1 MSAPIFEY
9 NTCSFLIDIIDCML
23 LTSVSHSH
31 DQLFHQWQF
40 SIWSRGFVCTK
51 WSEFPPMAMPYL
63 VTLLHRLYYI
73 NDNLDTDLYQFLQT
87 GTSDRTIIGRDQRLK
102 CIGFRLY
109 PLSFYSPFKEWFES
123 VIQIWTSA
131 AWR

>member
-9 NTCSFLIDIIDCML
+9 NPCSFLIDIIDFNL
-23 LTSVSHSH
+23 FTSVSHSH
-31 DQLFHQWQF
+31 DQNFHQWQF
-40 SIWSRGFVCTK
+40 SMWLHCYID
-51 WSEFPPMAMPYL
+51 Y
-63 VTLLHRLYYI
+63 VTY
-73 NDNLDTDLYQFLQT
+73 NNLDTDLYQFLQT

-123 VIQIWTSA
+123 VIQI
-131 AWR
+131 